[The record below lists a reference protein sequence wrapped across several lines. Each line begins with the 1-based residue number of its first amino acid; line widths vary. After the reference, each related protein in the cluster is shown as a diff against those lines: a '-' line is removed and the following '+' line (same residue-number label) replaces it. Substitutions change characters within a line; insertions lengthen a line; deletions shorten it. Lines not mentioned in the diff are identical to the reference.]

1 MIIDYTS
8 TKLTKGPLTDLQI
21 FIVFDKSFDM
31 SVEWVL
37 MKMRFPI
44 EDLLD
49 PIAMGIEDAIEDKL
63 EEDYD

>member
-1 MIIDYTS
+1 MDDTVSRIS
-8 TKLTKGPLTDLQI
+8 NCLNNEKQI
-21 FIVFDKSFDM
+21 FTEFDKCFDM
-31 SVEWVL
+31 SVELKL